1 MQISTPTP
9 QVENIII
16 KADQNRLI
24 ASLTQQTKQELVNFS
39 RLERFEKGE
48 VIETQGRSSENV
60 FFILSGLLISIFEGT
75 DGTGIANAMRG
86 PEAAYGAISSGN
98 STALPATSTGRVITQ
113 MPTELLVISKNN
125 FSGILMK
132 SNDLLR
138 VILAHAAEVVR
149 NHEVTLNCSRHHTVD
164 RRLAHLLTVLGFY
177 NDSYEIPTTH
187 SELGEILG
195 VRRESIST
203 AVSEYEKNNLIEM
216 SRGRIIITNIGR
228 LENLA
233 CECHQELLRL
243 QAKKNSHS

>member
-1 MQISTPTP
+1 
-9 QVENIII
+9 
-16 KADQNRLI
+16 
-24 ASLTQQTKQELVNFS
+24 
-39 RLERFEKGE
+39 
-48 VIETQGRSSENV
+48 
-60 FFILSGLLISIFEGT
+60 
-75 DGTGIANAMRG
+75 
-86 PEAAYGAISSGN
+86 
-98 STALPATSTGRVITQ
+98 
-113 MPTELLVISKNN
+113 
-125 FSGILMK
+125 MK

-203 AVSEYEKNNLIEM
+203 AVSEYEKNNLIKM

-243 QAKKNSHS
+243 QAKKNSHSYRLLTPNSFVVAVFCAYLSGRAFRPRWAIRKAAKYCNIMVPIKSWLILPSYQNLAVTLASWDQKWCPLLLHL